1 MRGGMIEENE
11 RQAILVEAFNHVQA
25 AIALLDRAA
34 APGNI
39 AAHLDLAANQLHEEL
54 APVAGAR
61 PQSIGCQ

>member
-1 MRGGMIEENE
+1 ML
-11 RQAILVEAFNHVQA
+11 AEAFNHVQA